1 MHSQQRQAHES
12 PVLFYSV
19 VLGSIGPVLAFGVPP
34 IRERLGYRPPE
45 LIPTTYP
52 SASPPVTSYT
62 QMLTSFVCFF
72 LFTRWIVGGSSE
84 AAETAGAGL

>member
-1 MHSQQRQAHES
+1 MHTQQRQAHES

-52 SASPPVTSYT
+52 SASRPLPSLPTPK
-62 QMLTSFVCFF
+62 C
-72 LFTRWIVGGSSE
+72 
-84 AAETAGAGL
+84 